1 MRKLRIGIVG
11 TGFIGKQHIEA
22 IRRIPGTEIVAIA
35 NDDVEVAK
43 DVSEALNIARYYSDY
58 RKMLDEETLDVVHNC
73 TPSAY
78 HYPINRAVIEKG
90 IHIFCEKPL
99 ALTTDE
105 SENLVEL
112 LKQYKVANGVNF
124 NYRHNAMVQEMRGR
138 VKNGSV
144 GKVHTMSGEYL
155 QDWLMYDTDY
165 DWRLDPM
172 IGGKGRAISDIG
184 SHCFDTIQFITGKKI
199 VGVNARLVT
208 VYPIRKVHTKRVEDS
223 GADRDQ
229 VKNHVKEV
237 AIQSDDAAHILLELE
252 DGTQGVLN
260 ISQVFAGKKNAF
272 SLHACGEKASLTWHQ
287 EQADRLLVGN
297 RDKGNEEI
305 FAGASYLTDEGSYYS
320 TLPNG
325 HPVGWADA
333 LRSSIH
339 SFYNAIQKGSYR
351 DAKQGYATF
360 ETGHYIMRL
369 VDACIKSHEEN
380 SWVRI

>member
-1 MRKLRIGIVG
+1 MKKLRIAIVG

-35 NDDVEVAK
+35 NDDLEVAIE
-43 DVSEALNIARYYSDY
+43 VSEALNIAHYYLDY
-58 RKMLDEETLDVVHNC
+58 RKMLEEETLDVVHNC

-78 HYPINRAVIEKG
+78 HYPINKAVIEKG

-99 ALTTDE
+99 ALSTDE
-105 SENLVEL
+105 SQNLVEL
-112 LKQYKVANGVNF
+112 LKQYQVAHGVNF
-124 NYRHNAMVQEMRGR
+124 NYRHNAMVQEMHSR
-138 VKNGSV
+138 VKNGSI
-144 GKVHTMSGEYL
+144 GRVHTVSGEYL

-172 IGGKGRAISDIG
+172 IGGRGRAISDIG
-184 SHCFDTIQFITGKKI
+184 SHCFDTLQFITGKKI

-208 VYPIRKVHTKRVEDS
+208 VYPIRKVSTRVVDDS
-223 GADRDQ
+223 GEDRNQ
-229 VKNHVKEV
+229 VREV

-252 DGTQGVLN
+252 DGTQGILN
-260 ISQVFAGKKNAF
+260 ISQVFSGKKNAF
-272 SLHACGEKASLTWHQ
+272 SLHACGEQASLTWHQ

-297 RDKGNEEI
+297 RNKGNEEI
-305 FAGASYLTDEGSYYS
+305 FAGASYLTEEGRHYS

-333 LRSSIH
+333 LRNSIH
-339 SFYNAIQKGSYR
+339 SFYNAVQNDSYR
-351 DAKQGYATF
+351 DTEQGYATF
-360 ETGHYIMRL
+360 EAGHYIMRL